1 MNAKHLKLIAKLEF
15 AQNEI
20 GPFSLD
26 KNFYQ
31 TLFSILIKSF
41 CKKIYSKIFKI
52 SRVIAVGENR
62 AKIEFSSERM
72 HKILQFFSKCV
83 KNYLYYTI
91 IF

>member
-1 MNAKHLKLIAKLEF
+1 MIISTKKKIKLVKKLLKLEF

-31 TLFSILIKSF
+31 TLFSSLIKSF
-41 CKKIYSKIFKI
+41 CKKNYLKIFKI

-62 AKIEFSSERM
+62 TKIEFSSKPL
-72 HKILQFFSKCV
+72 HQIS
-83 KNYLYYTI
+83 
-91 IF
+91 